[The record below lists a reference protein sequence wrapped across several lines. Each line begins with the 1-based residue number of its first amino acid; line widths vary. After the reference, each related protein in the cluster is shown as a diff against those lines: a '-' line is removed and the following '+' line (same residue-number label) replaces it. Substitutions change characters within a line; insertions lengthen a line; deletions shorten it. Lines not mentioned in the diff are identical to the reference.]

1 MSGSL
6 PPQVQAALER
16 GQLIEAI
23 KLLRESSGL
32 GLAEAKH
39 LIESVANATPG
50 HAPAAARTGIQAP
63 PSMPIE
69 AVAALQRGNKIEAI
83 RLYRAHNRVELK
95 QAKDAVDAFEASSPT
110 PAAPGLAPGEVPP
123 SKHGKLWW
131 IAIVIALGL
140 LGFLVFRRMA

>member
-1 MSGSL
+1 MAPNSL
-6 PPQVQAALER
+6 PTEVLQALER
-16 GQLIEAI
+16 GHLIEAI
-23 KLLRESSGL
+23 KLLRERTGL

-39 LIESVANATPG
+39 AIESHANHVPE
-50 HAPAAARTGIQAP
+50 PARGGGGIQAP

-83 RLYRAHNRVELK
+83 RLYRAHNRVDLK

-123 SKHGKLWW
+123 SKMGKVWLVAVVAA
-131 IAIVIALGL
+131 IAV
-140 LGFLVFRRMA
+140 LGFMVMRRIA